1 VSANLFFFPKVC
13 EIKLKIKSW
22 EHDEYEI
29 IRKISA
35 AMIEK
40 YDKYW
45 TDMHGLMAVA
55 VILDPRLKMTIL
67 HACYIAL
74 FGEQHAE
81 IYMIEA
87 HELLSDL
94 MKQYHVKEQ
103 DFVSTSSS
111 GASSS
116 AMQLVCC
123 LFLKPLQQIRRLLAL
138 LEVRMS

>member
-1 VSANLFFFPKVC
+1 VTANLFFPKGC

-29 IRKISA
+29 IREISA

-45 TDMHGLMAVA
+45 TDIHGIMAVA
-55 VILDPRLKMTIL
+55 VILNPRLKMTIL

-74 FGEQHAE
+74 FGEEHAE
-81 IYMIEA
+81 IYMTEA

-94 MKQYHVKEQ
+94 MK
-103 DFVSTSSS
+103 
-111 GASSS
+111 
-116 AMQLVCC
+116 
-123 LFLKPLQQIRRLLAL
+123 
-138 LEVRMS
+138 